1 MKAKYF
7 ISFILLI
14 AIIIPTYS
22 LASQANHLKFC
33 HEDENAF
40 PWVFSENDQTK
51 GLDIRLI
58 RLVEK
63 EINIPIQ
70 LISLP
75 WKRCLEFMKTNQVDG
90 AFAASFKQERL
101 AMGVYP
107 VNKRAELAKEKRI
120 HMSSYS
126 LYLPL
131 KSKLEWNGYNFK
143 NLKGKISAQTGFSII
158 DKLTILGASVRE
170 VKGPERALRDILSK
184 RSIGAAIQ
192 TERANYF
199 LNKSSKIIAKC
210 IFNKLFFTE
219 KLHICNNLEIFHL
232 LKPAKP
238 SPKQINVPPPSLFTI
253 LSFEELVANYA
264 HFLQVLHTSHELLQ
278 QAYCL
283 W

>member
-22 LASQANHLKFC
+22 LASQANQLKFC

-40 PWVFSENDQTK
+40 PWVFSENNQTK

-63 EINIPIQ
+63 EIDIPIQ

-101 AMGVYP
+101 TMGVYP

-143 NLKGKISAQTGFSII
+143 NLKGKISAQLGFSII
-158 DKLTILGASVRE
+158 DKLTMLGASVRE

-199 LNKSSKIIAKC
+199 LNNSSTLKNHIKQHAIA
-210 IFNKLFFTE
+210 LVE
-219 KLHICNNLEIFHL
+219 KPYYLM
-232 LKPAKP
+232 
-238 SPKQINVPPPSLFTI
+238 
-253 LSFEELVANYA
+253 LSFKLTKNHPELSTLIWNMVEKVRN
-264 HFLQVLHTSHELLQ
+264 SHEMETLSIDF
-278 QAYCL
+278 
-283 W
+283 WETMKHKF